1 MDGCTGIPHLVWY
14 GVNRRNKLNV
24 VRGESQNQPESV
36 RDKELYKP
44 MKKNKIIV
52 ALLLI
57 ILAVGISTQLGTGEA
72 VVKDERTKVIV
83 YYVPVTNY
91 FSDRANINADD
102 FKTEKAVVLGE
113 DASGVIGL
121 LGAEAIETLDS
132 TAALQEKIDSGRVAI
147 VRWDQVGPNLKTL
160 TYNGKLLWKKSDVAE
175 YELKSEAL
183 LPEPEAQ
190 KISFDSSKLTKINF
204 LGDIML
210 SRHVNT
216 QMKRLGYDYPWE
228 KVKEITADADITFAN
243 LEVPISDRYTAP
255 SEGMSFVA
263 PTKNLEYLK
272 LAGIDIVSVA
282 NNHTA
287 NFGKQAFLDNLNNLK
302 GAGINIC
309 GGGLTETEAR
319 AATVIKANGLD
330 FNFLCQSAVVGS
342 LYADGEGAGVPYL
355 GLEPWYRRNQNS
367 LDDLVADI
375 EWARLKEGVVIDSP
389 HWGVE
394 YKHFP
399 NADQQAAAKIMID
412 AGVDL
417 VIGTHPHVVQSLE
430 YYNGKYINYSLGNFI
445 FDQEWS
451 TATKQGVMASAYF
464 YQDRNVSVA
473 LSPLQIENYAQP
485 QLVTGTIAKS
495 ILSDIEESS
504 QGF

>member
-1 MDGCTGIPHLVWY
+1 
-14 GVNRRNKLNV
+14 
-24 VRGESQNQPESV
+24 
-36 RDKELYKP
+36 
-44 MKKNKIIV
+44 MKKIKIIITF
-52 ALLLI
+52 LLI
-57 ILAVGISTQLGTGEA
+57 VLAVGISTQLGTGEA
-72 VVKDERTKVIV
+72 VVKDERTKVLV

-91 FSDRANINADD
+91 FSERANINTDD
-102 FKTEKAVVLGE
+102 FKTEKAVVLGG
-113 DASGVIGL
+113 DALVVAEL
-121 LGAEAIETLDS
+121 LGTEAVETVENV
-132 TAALQEKIDSGRVAI
+132 TALQEKVGSGRVAI
-147 VRWDQVGPNLKTL
+147 VRWNQVTPNLKTL
-160 TYNGKLLWKKSDVAE
+160 TYNNKLLWKKSDVAE
-175 YELKSEAL
+175 YGLRSEAL
-183 LPEPEAQ
+183 FPESEALE
-190 KISFDSSKLTKINF
+190 ISFDSSKLTKINF

-216 QMKRLGYDYPWE
+216 QMKKLGYDYPWE
-228 KVKEITADADITFAN
+228 KVKDITADADITFAN
-243 LEVPISDRYTAP
+243 LEVPISDRYNAP

-272 LAGIDIVSVA
+272 LAGIDVVSVA

-309 GGGLTETEAR
+309 GGGLAEAEAR
-319 AATVIKANGLD
+319 TATVITANGLN

-375 EWARLKEGVVIDSP
+375 DRARLKEGVVIDSP

-394 YKHFP
+394 YKHYP
-399 NADQQAAAKIMID
+399 NTDQQAAARLMID

-464 YQDRNVSVA
+464 YQNRNVSVT

-485 QLVTGTIAKS
+485 SFISGEVAKS

-504 QGF
+504 KGF